1 MNKDK
6 QSEWISFE
14 EKRPEGNMNVL
25 AAVRVG
31 DRVRVTICKYIAD
44 FEAFAPAR
52 YESWMTNSDSVDGCK
67 VTHWMPLPEP
77 PKMKEGAECMVSIE
91 KNEEKVS
98 IYTTKERAR
107 YIGFCDHDCEAHYEC
122 PYCKKRFGSFAVF
135 HQKENENGTKKYCPH
150 CKKELNG
157 LD

>member
-31 DRVRVTICKYIAD
+31 DRARVTICKYIAD

-52 YESWMTNSDSVDGCK
+52 YEPWMIDSGSVDGYE

-77 PKMKEGAECMVSIE
+77 PEMEGGAE
-91 KNEEKVS
+91 
-98 IYTTKERAR
+98 
-107 YIGFCDHDCEAHYEC
+107 
-122 PYCKKRFGSFAVF
+122 
-135 HQKENENGTKKYCPH
+135 
-150 CKKELNG
+150 
-157 LD
+157 